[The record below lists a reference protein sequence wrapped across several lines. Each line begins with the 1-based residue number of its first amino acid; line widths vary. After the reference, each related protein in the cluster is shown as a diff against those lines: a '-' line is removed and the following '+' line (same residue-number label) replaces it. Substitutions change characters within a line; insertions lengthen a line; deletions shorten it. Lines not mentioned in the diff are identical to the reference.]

1 MKKVIDDKTKKELK
15 SILDSLIK
23 PVKII
28 FFTNKKECPTCKQ
41 QQKLLKELSDLSPK
55 LELKVYDL
63 NLHGDEAL
71 KYKID
76 KVPATVVKGDVDYGI
91 RFFGLT
97 AGYEFT
103 SLLEALVMVSIGR
116 SGLEPELEVLV
127 KNIKE
132 PVHMQVMTTLTCPYC
147 PKMVHIAHQFA
158 FINEN
163 IRADMVESA
172 EFPKFIEKYNIVGV
186 PKTIINEVHS
196 FEGAVAVPAAYME
209 ILKAVNFEEYEKLDA
224 AIRELQ
230 GARKAKPAEEG
241 YEYEVLIVGGGP
253 AAMSAALYATRK
265 GLDVALIANKF
276 GGQITYTATIENYLG
291 FPQIGGQDM
300 TTLFRNHMENYQVAE
315 VLGVNVASINKE
327 DKSFIA
333 KTEDDKSYKAKSIIY
348 CAGKEYKKLG
358 VPGEEK
364 FIGKSIGFCA
374 TCDAPLYTGKRV
386 AVVGGGNSAFTSVR
400 DLLNFASEVHI
411 IHRRKEYKADKA
423 LVEEVLKAEKVKVH
437 TPWVVQSFLGEEKLK
452 GVSLKSPDKKKEKK
466 IDVDGVF
473 LEIGLT
479 PNTIPIK
486 DLLPLNSWGE
496 IVIEKDQSTKVMGF
510 FAAGDVTDVSEKQ
523 ISIAVGDG
531 AKAALAAHRYLVEK
545 KLTKSKVGVKETW
558 Q

>member
-15 SILDSLIK
+15 PILDSLK
-23 PVKII
+23 NPVQII

-41 QQKLLKELSDLSPK
+41 QHKLLKELSDLSPK
-55 LELKVYDL
+55 LKLKVYDQA
-63 NLHGDEAL
+63 LHGDEAL

-76 KVPATVVKGDVDYGI
+76 KVPATVVMGDVDYGI
-91 RFFGLT
+91 RFFGLS

-103 SLLEALVMVSIGR
+103 SFLEAVVMVSLDR
-116 SGLEPELEVLV
+116 SGLEPQLEILV

-147 PKMVHIAHQFA
+147 PKMVHVAHQFA
-158 FINEN
+158 FVNEN
-163 IRADMVESA
+163 IRADMVEGA
-172 EFPKFIEKYNIVGV
+172 EFPHLIEKYNVVGV

-209 ILKAVNFEEYEKLDA
+209 ILKAVNPEEYEKLDA

-265 GLDVALIANKF
+265 GLDVALVANKF

-291 FPQIGGQDM
+291 FQQIGGEDM

-315 VLGVNVASINKE
+315 VLGVNVGSVKL
-327 DKSFIA
+327 DGRSFIA
-333 KTEDDKSYKAKSIIY
+333 KTEDDKSYKAKSVIY

-400 DLLNFASEVHI
+400 DLLSFASEVNL
-411 IHRRKEYKADKA
+411 IHRRKEFKADKA
-423 LVEEVLKAEKVKVH
+423 LVEEVLQADNVKVH
-437 TPWVVQSFLGEEKLK
+437 IPWVVESFLGEEKLT
-452 GVSLKSPDKKKEKK
+452 GVSIKSTDKKEKKK

-479 PNTIPIK
+479 PNTSPIK
-486 DLLPLNSWGE
+486 DLVPLNSWGE
-496 IVIEKDQSTKVMGF
+496 IEIEKDQSTKVSGF

-531 AKAALAAHRYLVEK
+531 AKAALAAHRYLVEN